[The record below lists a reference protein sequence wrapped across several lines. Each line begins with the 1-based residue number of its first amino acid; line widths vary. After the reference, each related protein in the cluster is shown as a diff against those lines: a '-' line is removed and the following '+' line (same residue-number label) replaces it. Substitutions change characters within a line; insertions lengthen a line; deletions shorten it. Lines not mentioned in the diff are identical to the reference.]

1 MRPYERAHI
10 PEEKK
15 KKRQEKT
22 VKFKEERTWKLTT
35 KINQEEPE

>member
-10 PEEKK
+10 PEGKKK

-22 VKFKEERTWKLTT
+22 VKFEEERTWKLTT
-35 KINQEEPE
+35 KIN